1 MKIEVWPV
9 QGFPLQEKVPWGL
22 WVQEELMLELN
33 QILLK
38 QKQKKKKTDRQI
50 YQHVWSSNIRER
62 TILNHK
68 VYELKVPTCGKVNY
82 QENKVWFS
90 KSLEFLPFAIA
101 QMDAGK
107 N

>member
-38 QKQKKKKTDRQI
+38 QKQTKKKQTDKFTNM
-50 YQHVWSSNIRER
+50 SDLR
-62 TILNHK
+62 T
-68 VYELKVPTCGKVNY
+68 
-82 QENKVWFS
+82 
-90 KSLEFLPFAIA
+90 
-101 QMDAGK
+101 
-107 N
+107 

>member
-38 QKQKKKKTDRQI
+38 QKQKKKNRQTNLPTCLI
-50 YQHVWSSNIRER
+50 FELKRENHLESQSVWVESSNMRQ
-62 TILNHK
+62 
-68 VYELKVPTCGKVNY
+68 G
-82 QENKVWFS
+82 
-90 KSLEFLPFAIA
+90 
-101 QMDAGK
+101 
-107 N
+107 